1 MLRVSALAR
10 RNRNFTLLKI
20 SGRNL
25 SGSMNDVSAIAFG
38 RAVPAAAESDTLTP
52 AALAIGGI
60 VAAFALTGFLTIL
73 ATGHLDEDAY
83 ILFTYSSN
91 LAAGHGI
98 VWDWAHGHAEGA
110 TDFLW
115 MVLLAGLDRLG
126 MDVGAAA
133 GLLNAAG
140 LAISY
145 FAIARIA
152 RLRGALT
159 HCLLAAALLISHITA
174 GSLGGFSADF
184 YCGVF
189 ALACYFAV
197 RKEYPALAFALLA
210 LGLVRPDGVILAAGL
225 MIAVGLLDWSG
236 VRRNIGYFVAA
247 VVAGLGYFFWR
258 WWYFGLPLPLPLIVK
273 GHTLSLLLGLHWN
286 VLPLIPLLGVLALI
300 LWQRRAIADRALVVA
315 AGPVLL
321 FLALCFANQ
330 LQDLSFRFQ
339 APMTLAVLALGFC
352 AGRDRTGWLLLAL
365 IPSLAFGARAI
376 DREVHYLVQPDYVNY
391 FPQMINPLLGKDGR
405 VAMTEAGRFG
415 FRLDAD
421 KLDIVGLN
429 SKTVAM
435 RGERVQ
441 ALQAFKPDLVFLH
454 QVWTLDT
461 SSLDARR
468 NWVELSRTEYLS
480 LPVLDS
486 SANLYHTDP
495 THLAAM
501 AARQFIA
508 TTSTPYFI
516 YAVRYRGEFSH
527 FYFLRTD
534 GRLAKTSFEAALM
547 RSFQPASVR
556 PHCSYSGGFPCR
568 WLAASVAP

>member
-1 MLRVSALAR
+1 
-10 RNRNFTLLKI
+10 
-20 SGRNL
+20 
-25 SGSMNDVSAIAFG
+25 MNEVSAIALD
-38 RAVPAAAESDTLTP
+38 RPATTVETEELTP
-52 AALAIGGI
+52 AALAIGAI
-60 VAAFALTGFLTIL
+60 VAALALAGFLAIL

-140 LAISY
+140 LAMSY
-145 FAIARIA
+145 FAVSRIA

-159 HCLLAAALLISHITA
+159 HGLLAVALLVSHVTA

-189 ALACYFAV
+189 ALSCYFAV
-197 RKEYPALAFALLA
+197 RRQYAALALALLT
-210 LGLVRPDGVILAAGL
+210 LGLVRPDGVILAAGVL
-225 MIAVGLLDWSG
+225 IAVSLVDASG
-236 VRRNIGYFVAA
+236 VRRHSGYFAA
-247 VVAGLGYFFWR
+247 AALAGLGYFFWR

-273 GHTLSLLLGLHWN
+273 GHALSLLLGLHWN
-286 VLPLIPLLGVLALI
+286 VLPLIPLAGVLALI
-300 LWQRRAIADRALVVA
+300 AWQRRAIAERVLIVG

-321 FLALCFANQ
+321 FGALCFANQ

-339 APMTLAVLALGFC
+339 APMTLAVLTLGFC

-365 IPSLAFGARAI
+365 VPSLAFGARAI
-376 DREVHYLVQPDYVNY
+376 DREVRHLVQPDYVNY
-391 FPQMINPLLGKDGR
+391 LPQMLDPLLGKDGR

-415 FRLDAD
+415 FRLHAD

-429 SKTVAM
+429 SKAIAV
-435 RGERVQ
+435 RGNRVQ
-441 ALQAFKPDLVFLH
+441 ALEAFKPDLVFLH

-468 NWVELSRTEYLS
+468 DWIELSRAQYLS
-480 LPVLDS
+480 LPVLDTPAS
-486 SANLYHTDP
+486 PYHADP

-508 TTSTPYFI
+508 MTSTPYYV

-527 FYFLRTD
+527 FYFLRAN
-534 GRLAKTSFEAALM
+534 GRVAKAAFEAALT
-547 RSFQPASVR
+547 RSFRPASIE
-556 PHCSYSGGFPCR
+556 PHCAYSEGFPCQ
-568 WLAASVAP
+568 WLAASAAR

>member
-1 MLRVSALAR
+1 
-10 RNRNFTLLKI
+10 
-20 SGRNL
+20 
-25 SGSMNDVSAIAFG
+25 MNDVSAIALG
-38 RAVPAAAESDTLTP
+38 RPAPTAAQTDALTP
-52 AALAIGGI
+52 AVLAIGGI
-60 VAAFALTGFLTIL
+60 TAALALTGFLAIL

-98 VWDWAHGHAEGA
+98 IWDWAHGHAEGA

-115 MVLLAGLDRLG
+115 MALLAGLDRLG

-133 GLLNAAG
+133 ALLNAAG
-140 LAISY
+140 LAMSYLAIS
-145 FAIARIA
+145 RIA
-152 RLRGALT
+152 QVRGVLT
-159 HCLLAAALLISHITA
+159 PCLLAAALLISHFTA
-174 GSLGGFSADF
+174 ASLGGFSADF

-189 ALACYFAV
+189 ALACCFAV
-197 RKEYPALAFALLA
+197 RKQYAALAFALLT

-225 MIAVGLLDWSG
+225 LVAVCLLDSSG
-236 VRRNIGYFVAA
+236 VRRNIAYFAA
-247 VVAGLGYFFWR
+247 AIAVGLGYFLWR

-286 VLPLIPLLGVLALI
+286 VLPLIPLAGVLALI
-300 LWQRRAIADRALVVA
+300 LWQRRAIADRALIVA

-321 FLALCFANQ
+321 FGALCFANQ

-339 APMTLAVLALGFC
+339 APMSLAVLALGFC
-352 AGRDRTGWLLLAL
+352 AGRHRTGWLLLAL

-391 FPQMINPLLGKDGR
+391 FPQMINPLLGRDGR

-429 SKTVAM
+429 SRAIAV

-441 ALQAFKPDLVFLH
+441 ALEAFKPDLVFLH

-461 SSLDARR
+461 SGLDVRR
-468 NWVELSRTEYLS
+468 NWVELSRAQYLS
-480 LPVLDS
+480 LPVRDA
-486 SANLYHTDP
+486 SASPYHTDP
-495 THLAAM
+495 THLGAM

-508 TTSTPYFI
+508 TTDTPYYI
-516 YAVRYRGEFSH
+516 YAVKYRGEFSH
-527 FYFLRTD
+527 FYFVRAD
-534 GRLAKTSFEAALM
+534 GRLAKTAFEAALT
-547 RSFQPASVR
+547 RSFQPASIQ
-556 PHCSYSGGFPCR
+556 PHCAYSDRFPCR
-568 WLAASVAP
+568 WLVASATR

>member
-1 MLRVSALAR
+1 MS
-10 RNRNFTLLKI
+10 
-20 SGRNL
+20 
-25 SGSMNDVSAIAFG
+25 DVSAIALHP
-38 RAVPAAAESDTLTP
+38 AVPAAAKSDALT
-52 AALAIGGI
+52 AAVVVIGGI
-60 VAAFALTGFLTIL
+60 VAALALAGFVAIL
-73 ATGHLDEDAY
+73 AVGHLDEDAY

-140 LAISY
+140 LAMSY
-145 FAIARIA
+145 FAISRIA
-152 RLRGALT
+152 RLQGVLT
-159 HCLLAAALLISHITA
+159 HCLLGAALLISHFTA

-189 ALACYFAV
+189 ALCCYFAV
-197 RKEYPALAFALLA
+197 RRQYAALACALLT

-225 MIAVGLLDWSG
+225 LIAVSWLDWSG
-236 VRRNIGYFVAA
+236 VRREIAYFAGAVA
-247 VVAGLGYFFWR
+247 AGLGYFLWR

-273 GHTLSLLLGLHWN
+273 GHALSLLLGLHWN
-286 VLPLIPLLGVLALI
+286 VLPLIPLAGVLALI
-300 LWQRRAIADRALVVA
+300 LWQRRAIADRALIVA
-315 AGPVLL
+315 AGPILL
-321 FLALCFANQ
+321 FVALCCANQ

-339 APMTLAVLALGFC
+339 APMTLAVLTLGFC

-376 DREVHYLVQPDYVNY
+376 NREVHYLVQPDYVNY
-391 FPQMINPLLGKDGR
+391 LPQMINPLLGREGR

-429 SKTVAM
+429 SRAIALQ
-435 RGERVQ
+435 GDRVQ
-441 ALQAFKPDLVFLH
+441 ALEAFRPDLVFLH

-461 SSLDARR
+461 SSLDVRR
-468 NWVELSRTEYLS
+468 NWIGLSRAQYLS

-486 SANLYHTDP
+486 SASPYHTDP
-495 THLAAM
+495 THLAAL

-508 TTSTPYFI
+508 TTHAPYYI
-516 YAVRYRGEFSH
+516 YAVKYRGELSH
-527 FYFLRTD
+527 FYFLRAD
-534 GRLAKTSFEAALM
+534 GRLGRTAFEAALTQ
-547 RSFQPASVR
+547 SFQTASIK
-556 PHCSYSGGFPCR
+556 PHCAYSDGFPCR
-568 WLAASVAP
+568 WLAASTAR

>member
-1 MLRVSALAR
+1 
-10 RNRNFTLLKI
+10 
-20 SGRNL
+20 
-25 SGSMNDVSAIAFG
+25 MNDVSAITLDPP
-38 RAVPAAAESDTLTP
+38 VPTASRSDALTP
-52 AALAIGGI
+52 AAVAIGAI
-60 VAAFALTGFLTIL
+60 VAALAFAGSLAIL

-83 ILFTYSSN
+83 ILFTYSHN

-140 LAISY
+140 LVMSY
-145 FAIARIA
+145 FAISRIA
-152 RLRGALT
+152 RLQGALT
-159 HCLLAAALLISHITA
+159 HCLLAAALLVSHFTA
-174 GSLGGFSADF
+174 ASLGGFSADF

-189 ALACYFAV
+189 ALSCCFAV
-197 RKEYPALAFALLA
+197 RKEYAALAFALLA

-225 MIAVGLLDWSG
+225 LIAVTMLDGSG
-236 VRRNIGYFVAA
+236 VRRNIAYFAT
-247 VVAGLGYFFWR
+247 AGLGGVGYFLWR
-258 WWYFGLPLPLPLIVK
+258 WWYFGLPLPLPLIIK
-273 GHTLSLLLGLHWN
+273 GHTLSLLMGLHWN
-286 VLPLIPLLGVLALI
+286 VLPLIPLVGVLALMW
-300 LWQRRAIADRALVVA
+300 WQRRGIADRALVVA

-321 FLALCFANQ
+321 FVALCFANQ

-339 APMTLAVLALGFC
+339 APMTLAVLTLGFY

-376 DREVHYLVQPDYVNY
+376 DREAHYLVQPDYVNY
-391 FPQMINPLLGKDGR
+391 FPQMINPLLGRDGR

-429 SKTVAM
+429 SRVIAE
-435 RGERVQ
+435 RGDRVL
-441 ALQAFKPDLVFLH
+441 ALEAFEPDLLFLH

-461 SSLDARR
+461 SRLDASR
-468 NWVELSRTEYLS
+468 NWLELTRTQYLS

-486 SANLYHTDP
+486 PTNPYHTDP
-495 THLAAM
+495 THLGAM
-501 AARQFIA
+501 AARQFIV

-516 YAVRYRGEFSH
+516 YAVKYRGEFSH
-527 FYFLRTD
+527 FYFLRAD
-534 GRLAKTSFEAALM
+534 GRLAKAEFEAALT
-547 RSFQPASVR
+547 RSFQPASVE
-556 PHCSYSGGFPCR
+556 PHCAYSGGFPCR
-568 WLAASVAP
+568 WLAASAAR

>member
-1 MLRVSALAR
+1 MSL
-10 RNRNFTLLKI
+10 
-20 SGRNL
+20 
-25 SGSMNDVSAIAFG
+25 
-38 RAVPAAAESDTLTP
+38 RAVPGMNEASTIALDRPAAPVVQPDELMP
-52 AALAIGGI
+52 AALVIGA
-60 VAAFALTGFLTIL
+60 VAAALALVGFLAIL

-126 MDVGAAA
+126 MDIGAAA

-140 LAISY
+140 LAMSY
-145 FAIARIA
+145 FAISRIA
-152 RLRGALT
+152 RLRDAWQ
-159 HCLLAAALLISHITA
+159 HCLLAAALLVSHLTA
-174 GSLGGFSADF
+174 GALGGFSVDF

-189 ALACYFAV
+189 AVACHLAV
-197 RKEYPALAFALLA
+197 RRRYPAFALALLS

-225 MIAVGLLDWSG
+225 LGAATIRDWEG
-236 VRRNIGYFVAA
+236 VRRSGWYFLAAAALGVA
-247 VVAGLGYFFWR
+247 YFLWR
-258 WWYFGLPLPLPLIVK
+258 WRYFGLLLPLPLMVK
-273 GHTLSLLLGLHWN
+273 GHTLSILLGLHWN
-286 VLPLIPLLGVLALI
+286 ILPLIPVAGVLAFTV
-300 LWQRRAIADRALVVA
+300 WQRREIRSNALVIA
-315 AGPVLL
+315 AGPMVL
-321 FLALCFANQ
+321 FGALTFANQ

-352 AGRDRTGWLLLAL
+352 AGRNRSGWLALAL

-376 DREVHYLVQPDYVNY
+376 DREVLHLVQPDYVNY
-391 FPQMINPLLGKDGR
+391 FPQMLDPLLGKDGR

-429 SKTVAM
+429 SRAIAAGGD
-435 RGERVQ
+435 RAQ
-441 ALQAFKPDLVFLH
+441 ALQAFKPDLLFLH

-461 SSLDARR
+461 SSLDAARS
-468 NWVELSRTEYLS
+468 WMELPRAQYLS
-480 LPVLDS
+480 LPVLDTP
-486 SANLYHTDP
+486 ATPYHADP

-508 TTSTPYFI
+508 TTSTPYHI

-527 FYFLRTD
+527 FYFLRAD
-534 GRLAKTSFEAALM
+534 GRLAQGAFEAALT
-547 RSFQPASVR
+547 RSFQPASIR
-556 PHCSYSGGFPCR
+556 PHCAYSDGFPCR
-568 WLAASVAP
+568 WLAPERHPVTEISHR